1 MELKNIFEKPVDRP
15 IEGVIK
21 ADDESSIMLE
31 IEEYVLTNEVSKR
44 LDDFLDEYNNYR
56 GVNGAW
62 LSGFFGSGKSHLL
75 KMLAYLL
82 ENKEIDGKLIKDIF
96 ISKCGDDKLLSA
108 KIDAA
113 SRHPSKSI
121 LFNIDQK
128 ADIISKDQVDALLSV
143 FAKVF
148 DETCGYYGKQRF
160 IAQFERDLDSD
171 GNFEKFKNSYE
182 KASGKSWE
190 KGRTKYLIEKKHID
204 KAYAEISGAEE
215 KDIIGKYRKD
225 YKLSIEYFAELIND
239 YISKQEEGFRLNF
252 FVDEVGQYIAN
263 NVKLMTN
270 LQTIAES
277 LATKCDGKAWVI
289 VTSQEDINSVI
300 GDMSKQQ
307 GNDFSKI
314 QARFNNRMKLT
325 SVNVDEV
332 IRRRLLQKTEPAKAP
347 LRKLYSEQKNNF
359 KTLFDFADGA
369 KHYKNFKD
377 EEHFV
382 SSYPFI
388 PYQFDLFKTC
398 IEHLSLHNAFEGK
411 HSSVGERSMLGVFQE
426 VAKQIT
432 NHEIG
437 QLATFDLMFEGV
449 RNVLKGQIQNAVST
463 AEKHLDNRFAV
474 QLLKALFL
482 VKYVKDFKP
491 TVRNLCVLMYDSFD
505 CSIPALKKNIEE
517 ALNELE
523 QQTYIQRNGE
533 EYEFLTNEEKDI
545 EEEIKHTTF
554 DNDSLSNELKT
565 LIFDSIIGTRKI
577 RYDGNNHDYLFAQKL
592 DDKLKGK
599 DQELAIHVATPFHD
613 MHGNEETIIAQ
624 SLGRSELL
632 VILPEDDRLVKDL
645 VLHQKTS
652 RYIRQNN
659 SNAQADTISRIL
671 MEKASQNHTRQ
682 GDIENRLKDLLSK
695 SRMYVRGEAI
705 EVSGTE
711 PKTRIT
717 DGFITLIKKVYP
729 NLQML
734 KGTSYTED
742 QIPQLLSPSNLT
754 MFGEHMIESET
765 EMLSSIKRSSE
776 KGVRMPIRSL
786 INEFQS
792 TPYGWYQA
800 AILCTLAKLCTRGK
814 VELRSDG
821 NLLDDSDLESAIL
834 NNRRYE
840 QIIIEAQSDFST
852 AQVRNLKDFFKDFF
866 DDQPRGQEAKALGQE
881 TAEEFKALLGTLKE
895 TAAKIQLYP
904 FLESLK
910 EPITEVELL
919 ATKQYNYFLTSLS
932 EIEDKLM
939 DYKENT
945 IAPIL
950 SFMNGPQ
957 RKIYD
962 ELRDFLQEESANFD
976 YIDAASVNELNS
988 ILKEDRCFAG
998 DHMRIAK
1005 EKVDSVREAIHKQVQ
1020 EEKEKAKKSIDV
1032 IRSKVTSSNDYSSQN
1047 ATIRTEVDDSFN
1059 TFNSKIKDLTLIA
1072 RIKDSTSQF
1081 EEREYIKILHKIA
1094 KSEDSS
1100 TATDNSNDE
1109 KSPKIER
1116 TIVSSRSIST
1126 SFSKPLIK
1134 NEADVDEYIRLL
1146 RESFMK
1152 EIDDGKQI
1160 QV

>member
-1 MELKNIFEKPVDRP
+1 MKLENIFEKPVDRP

-21 ADDESSIMLE
+21 ADDDSAIMLE
-31 IEEYVLTNEVSKR
+31 VEEYVLTNEVSKR
-44 LDDFLDEYNNYR
+44 LDDFLEEYNNYQ
-56 GVNGAW
+56 GINGAW

-75 KMLAYLL
+75 KMIAYLL
-82 ENKEIDGKLIKDIF
+82 ENKEIDGKLIKDLF
-96 ISKCGDDKLLSA
+96 ISKCGDDKFLSA
-108 KIDAA
+108 KIETA
-113 SRHPSKSI
+113 SKTPSKSI

-171 GNFEKFKNSYE
+171 SNFEKFKSAYE
-182 KASGKSWE
+182 KSSGKSWE

-225 YKLSIEYFAELIND
+225 YKLSIDTFAELIND
-239 YISKQEEGFRLNF
+239 YINKQEDGFRLNF

-277 LATKCDGKAWVI
+277 LATKCNGQAWVI

-300 GDMSKQQ
+300 GDMSTQQ

-332 IRRRLLQKTEPAKAP
+332 IRRRLLQKTKEAKTP
-347 LRKLYSEQKNNF
+347 LSKLYSEQKNNF

-377 EEHFV
+377 EEHFI

-432 NHEIG
+432 THEIG

-449 RNVLKGQIQNAVST
+449 RNVLKSQIQNAVST
-463 AEKHLDNRFAV
+463 AEKHLDNKFAV

-482 VKYVKDFKP
+482 VKYVKDFKG
-491 TVRNLCVLMYDSFD
+491 TVRNLCVLMYDGFD
-505 CSIPALKKNIEE
+505 CSMPTLKKNIEE

-545 EEEIKHTTF
+545 EEEIKNTAF

-599 DQELAIHVATPFHD
+599 DQELTIHIATPFHD
-613 MHGNEETIIAQ
+613 MHGNEDTIIAQ

-632 VILPEDDRLVKDL
+632 VILPEDGRLVKDL
-645 VLHQKTS
+645 VLHQKTN
-652 RYIRQNN
+652 RYIRQNT
-659 SNAQADTISRIL
+659 SNAQAESISRIL
-671 MEKASQNHTRQ
+671 REKGDQNHTRQ
-682 GDIENRLKDLLSK
+682 GDIESRLKELLSTAK
-695 SRMYVRGEAI
+695 MYVRGEAI
-705 EVSGTE
+705 EVSGTD
-711 PKTRIT
+711 PKVRIT

-734 KGTSYTED
+734 KGTNYTEE
-742 QIPQLLSPSNLT
+742 QVPQLLSPSSLT
-754 MFGEHMIESET
+754 MFAEHMIESET
-765 EMLSSIKRSSE
+765 ELLSFIKRSSD
-776 KGVRMPIRSL
+776 KGVRTPIRSL

-792 TPYGWYQA
+792 APYGWYQE

-821 NLLDDSDLESAIL
+821 NILDDSDLESAIL

-840 QIIIEAQSDFST
+840 QVIIEAQSEFTT
-852 AQVRNLKDFFKDFF
+852 AQVRNLKDFFKEFF
-866 DDQPRGQEAKALGQE
+866 DNQPKGQEAKALGQE
-881 TAEEFKALLGTLKE
+881 TAEEFKNLLGTLKE

-904 FLESLK
+904 FLETLK
-910 EPITEVELL
+910 EPISEVELL
-919 ATKQYNYFLTSLS
+919 ATKQYSYFLTSLS

-945 IAPIL
+945 TAPVL

-957 RKIYD
+957 KKIYD
-962 ELRDFLQEESANFD
+962 EVRDFLQEESANFD
-976 YIDAASVNELNS
+976 YIESGSVEELSAILNES
-988 ILKEDRCFAG
+988 RCFAG

-1005 EKVDSVREAIHKQVQ
+1005 EKVDNLRKEISKQVE
-1020 EEKEKAKKSIDV
+1020 EEKEKAKKSIER
-1032 IRSKVTSSNDYSSQN
+1032 IRSKVSNSEDYSSLN
-1047 ATIRTEVDDSFN
+1047 ATIKTEIDDLFN
-1059 TFNSKIKDLTLIA
+1059 TFNSKIKKLGLIA

-1081 EEREYIKILHKIA
+1081 EEREYIQILHKFSE
-1094 KSEDSS
+1094 KEDSS
-1100 TATDNSNDE
+1100 KGSTGSSDD
-1109 KSPKIER
+1109 KGLKIEQS
-1116 TIVSSRSIST
+1116 IVSSKVIST
-1126 SFSKPLIK
+1126 SFSRPLLK

-1146 RESFMK
+1146 KESFMT
-1152 EIDDGKQI
+1152 EIGDGKQI